1 MLLLRATQ
9 ARHGGLEMRRSVSQT
24 VIATLVMAE
33 AIVLLMMML
42 RAAGA
47 DPRTVEGALVL
58 STAGG
63 LGGLATYSLTAL
75 LVGSED
81 FTLLRRLRGA

>member
-1 MLLLRATQ
+1 MRL
-9 ARHGGLEMRRSVSQT
+9 GGLDLRRSISQT
-24 VIATLVMAE
+24 VVATLVMAE
-33 AIVLLMMML
+33 AIVLLTILL

-58 STAGG
+58 SAAGG
-63 LGGLATYSLTAL
+63 LGGLATYSLTTL

-81 FTLLRRLRGA
+81 FRILRRLRGA